1 MDTLM
6 YLRDGKQHIQAT
18 QLLGGELVDRLALT
32 HCPQASDEDT
42 VDFIIPNQFIVM

>member
-1 MDTLM
+1 M

-32 HCPQASDEDT
+32 HCPQASEALCYLVFVNLT
-42 VDFIIPNQFIVM
+42 QT